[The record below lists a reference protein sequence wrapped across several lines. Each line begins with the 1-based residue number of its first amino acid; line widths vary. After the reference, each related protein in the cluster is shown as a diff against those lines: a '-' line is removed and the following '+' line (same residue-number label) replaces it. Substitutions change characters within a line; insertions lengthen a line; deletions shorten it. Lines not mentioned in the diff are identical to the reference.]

1 VNRESASVNDGGSP
15 MEGPPPPGFSQVFIL
30 KGLKVVCFDTLLQV
44 LILKTLTFEKNCA
57 DLTAKG
63 RFQESGVSQ

>member
-1 VNRESASVNDGGSP
+1 
-15 MEGPPPPGFSQVFIL
+15 VFIL

-63 RFQESGVSQ
+63 RFRRVAFPVTKAKNASKDAGVTGVKHRFTQRL